1 MRKIIKKILILL
13 SIMTLIINYSVCM
26 AVEHKIESKDTYATA
41 YSGLQYA
48 YSVGTFW
55 GVNDERYGGDFRTN
69 VYNAANKYSQIS
81 GVSSYYNT
89 EPDYT
94 YMRGNNPI
102 GQRRIGSYLVFL
114 NGYGG
119 PEFIL
124 AGSKDTTE
132 NRTGVFVK
140 SDTAITFYKTGKTFT
155 LAGLGSTNM
164 SGTRLI
170 VFAGCSTG
178 AWPTSEAPVN
188 LPTKAVQ
195 QGADVAFGFRDPI
208 SSRVESGQAW
218 LNAFN
223 QALVNGYTVD
233 GANVYACTQYP
244 NSDLSTC
251 SMAEGN
257 YNLTIVPVTRA
268 TSMLQENI
276 ENEYK
281 KFTVPKPNINVV
293 IDEKNSENEKALS
306 ECEDKYKEI
315 IEIIRAQ
322 DNDFNID
329 EYKVSSNCVNKENG
343 VSHIYFTKYIN
354 DNIRTNKVYLIKTN
368 KNIVNDIIVA
378 GIKKDNIK
386 EEKKLDRAFIEEKIS
401 KFNNE
406 KIETVNNKL
415 ECNNVKSI
423 RLLETTENLFE
434 FNDNIEDIEEYY
446 YYDYNIGKLK
456 YIMEYSE
463 KFEFSTTDRTQI
475 EIDIE

>member
-1 MRKIIKKILILL
+1 MKRSLKKILILSVVMIL
-13 SIMTLIINYSVCM
+13 SINYSLCM
-26 AVEHKIESKDTYATA
+26 AAEHKIESKVNTYATA

-48 YSVGTFW
+48 YSVGSLWKTPHHY
-55 GVNDERYGGDFRTN
+55 NDDFRPN

-81 GVSSYYNT
+81 GISSYYNT
-89 EPDYT
+89 EADYT
-94 YMRGNNPI
+94 YMRGNNPK
-102 GQRRIGSYLVFL
+102 GQRRIGSYLFFI
-114 NGYGG
+114 NGHAN
-119 PEFIL
+119 PASIL
-124 AGSKDTTE
+124 SASSDTTQ
-132 NRTGVFVK
+132 NRTG
-140 SDTAITFYKTGKTFT
+140 ITVGYDSTVMEDGEFT
-155 LAGLGSTNM
+155 VAGLQSTNM

-170 VFAGCSTG
+170 SFVGCSTG
-178 AWPTSEAPVN
+178 AWPSDEFPVN
-188 LPTKAVQ
+188 LPTRAVQ
-195 QGADVAFGFRDPI
+195 QGANAALGFREPI
-208 SSRVESGQAW
+208 ESRVGDGPNW

-223 QALVNGYTVD
+223 QALVNGYGID
-233 GANVYACTQYP
+233 GANTYACTQYP
-244 NSDLSTC
+244 NTGMSRC

-257 YNLTIVPVTRA
+257 IYSTVVPVTRS

-281 KFTVPKPNINVV
+281 MFTVPKQNINIV
-293 IDEKNSENEKALS
+293 IDEKNSDNEKALS

-343 VSHIYFTKYIN
+343 VSHIYFTKYIS

-368 KNIVNDIIVA
+368 KNIVNDIIIA
-378 GIKKDNIK
+378 GIKKENIK
-386 EEKKLDRAFIEEKIS
+386 EERKLDRAFIEEKIS

-446 YYDYNIGKLK
+446 YYDYNTGKLK

-463 KFEFSTTDRTQI
+463 KFELSTTDRTQI